1 MLLMHNDRYQVYD
14 VRDDECYVNFA
25 GRLSY
30 DYQKRYIAEVVA
42 SYMGTDNY
50 ARGRRFGV
58 FPAMSAAWVVSSES
72 FMKSLSWVDFLKLR
86 TSYGLTGNNQT
97 SARYMYDESYGGS
110 GSYLFGT
117 GSSQSS
123 GFTEKTLA
131 NPFVTWEKKRMFNVG
146 Y

>member
-1 MLLMHNDRYQVYD
+1 
-14 VRDDECYVNFA
+14 
-25 GRLSY
+25 
-30 DYQKRYIAEVVA
+30 
-42 SYMGTDNY
+42 
-50 ARGRRFGV
+50 
-58 FPAMSAAWVVSSES
+58 MSAAWVVSSES

-131 NPFVTWEKKRMFNVG
+131 NPFVTWEKKRVFNVG
-146 Y
+146 IDATLWKNLSVNFDVFHEVQSDILAYPYAQYWVLLELLMVVYYL